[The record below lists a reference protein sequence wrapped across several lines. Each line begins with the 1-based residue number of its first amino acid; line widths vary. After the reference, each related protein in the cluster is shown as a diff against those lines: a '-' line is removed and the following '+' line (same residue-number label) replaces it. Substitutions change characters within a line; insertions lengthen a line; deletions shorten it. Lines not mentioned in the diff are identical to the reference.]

1 MDGRVIPKWRKEK
14 GAREA
19 HTLRNPA
26 NGRHPAAPQW
36 DRWTAR
42 QRRLYL
48 DYSCGVRVLDDWESW
63 EHFNFPKIPGKHG
76 DGWDVVHKEWMPSS
90 RQLLVAEFSGKSPDY
105 LSSVNSAIAIARK
118 GLREF
123 RDSMRK
129 ALKER
134 GRAQGG
140 AGPVRGTDSVLAR
153 AREICA
159 EDHPLELFFPD

>member
-1 MDGRVIPKWRKEK
+1 M
-14 GAREA
+14 
-19 HTLRNPA
+19 LN
-26 NGRHPAAPQW
+26 
-36 DRWTAR
+36 
-42 QRRLYL
+42 
-48 DYSCGVRVLDDWESW
+48 
-63 EHFNFPKIPGKHG
+63 FNFPKIPGKHG

-140 AGPVRGTDSVLAR
+140 AGPVRGTDSVLLATERHWSDWSDTDQIGQGR
-153 AREICA
+153 AMADAGAYLAAFRRCQ
-159 EDHPLELFFPD
+159 